1 MRQAQEAAHRAFDG
15 LAPPRPDAAYATG
28 GSARAAAKIVGREL
42 SLDDLDVIVRVAMG
56 SPAAKLAKT
65 FRLHPHRARTILAG
79 AVLLREAALAL
90 ERPLVVVSAGMR
102 EGAAIALA
110 RSEAAAAA

>member
-1 MRQAQEAAHRAFDG
+1 MPRRLHTARSTAWRHPARTPRT
-15 LAPPRPDAAYATG
+15 PPVG
-28 GSARAAAKIVGREL
+28 AREPTARIVGREL
-42 SLDDLDVIVRVAMG
+42 RVDDLDDVVRIAT
-56 SPAAKLAKT
+56 SSTAAKLAKT

-79 AVLLREAALAL
+79 AVLLREAAQAL